1 MPYRMSASTAGHSR
15 SSGDLHPLAEIR
27 LGATKARRD
36 VAVRCFAAA
45 RRASPAGRRGEDLPR
60 LRYPLAQRGE
70 ERSLRRQ
77 AIRQSDWRRRS
88 AILGRSAHAARVA
101 NTVAGAR

>member
-1 MPYRMSASTAGHSR
+1 MTP
-15 SSGDLHPLAEIR
+15 DF
-27 LGATKARRD
+27 LGK
-36 VAVRCFAAA
+36 AA
-45 RRASPAGRRGEDLPR
+45 RAVAGSMTKDATRVATETVTKRVATFECMAPIPSATTS